1 MYYSYLHNT
10 RRVQGMYSSNKKQTR
25 GKEIITAMILL
36 LVGCGVP
43 PDDWKNVTLEEY
55 PPKWVKASA
64 FLPKDQLQGLQHAGF
79 FEIKDSI
86 YSHHCDGHG
95 NMIRMKYDEENT
107 LWKIVKYETHGCG
120 DPDA

>member
-1 MYYSYLHNT
+1 
-10 RRVQGMYSSNKKQTR
+10 
-25 GKEIITAMILL
+25 MILL

-79 FEIKDSI
+79 F
-86 YSHHCDGHG
+86 
-95 NMIRMKYDEENT
+95 
-107 LWKIVKYETHGCG
+107 
-120 DPDA
+120 